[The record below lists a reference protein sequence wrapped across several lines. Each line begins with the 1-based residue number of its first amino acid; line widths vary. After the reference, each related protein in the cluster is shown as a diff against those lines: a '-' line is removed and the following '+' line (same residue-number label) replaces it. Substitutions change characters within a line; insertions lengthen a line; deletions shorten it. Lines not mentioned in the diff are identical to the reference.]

1 MGGVQQKKKKRKK
14 ARDIIQNTKEITA
27 YIMPILLILII
38 KERFFLSE
46 QKTNQKLRK
55 RLVFLI

>member
-38 KERFFLSE
+38 KELILLSE

-55 RLVFLI
+55 